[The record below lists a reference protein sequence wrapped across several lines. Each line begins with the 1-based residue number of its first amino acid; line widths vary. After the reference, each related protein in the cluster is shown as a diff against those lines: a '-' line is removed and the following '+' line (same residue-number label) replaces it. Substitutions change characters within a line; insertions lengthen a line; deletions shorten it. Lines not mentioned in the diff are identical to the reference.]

1 MVSHNSFEEEAE
13 GCLLGSILLNSDALS
28 KVEHVETSDFG
39 SFLHRAIFET
49 IRELVADGTAID
61 TMTVAGR
68 LFKGTAAGV
77 FCDKD
82 HVSQTLTRCLES
94 VPNAAHADHYAAQV
108 IEASRRRSAMQ
119 FADEL
124 ADSIR
129 TGSDFA
135 ELIQERL
142 PGLTALAKGERRL
155 ASRLTVRCLADVVPR
170 KLEWLWP
177 GLLPLGK
184 LSLFC
189 GDPGLGKSF
198 VTCDLAARVSRG
210 GAWPNGEATQPAGS
224 VLILA
229 CEDDV
234 EDTIRPRL
242 DDAAADVS
250 RIHVIDSVCVRN
262 KERGFAL
269 DADMPLLK
277 QEVERL
283 GDVRLLIIDPISAY
297 CGKAD
302 THRNSEVRTMLAPLT
317 ELAAESQFAVVGI
330 NHLTKGGGKAVY
342 RGMGSIAFNAAA
354 RAVVNFYRD
363 PEDEDRRLIVTTK
376 MNLTA
381 ESCGLAYR
389 IEDGVV
395 VWDDDPVDLTA
406 DELETLEA
414 AGGGKAKGA
423 AGERAKEFLYATLIN
438 GEMTFDELLE
448 AAGKLSISAS
458 TLKRARKE
466 IRCIKRKDGMT
477 GPVYWRLPDDA
488 LTEL

>member
-13 GCLLGSILLNSDALS
+13 RCLLGSILLNPAALS
-28 KVEHVETSDFG
+28 QVEHVEASDFG
-39 SFLHRAIFET
+39 SHTHRAIYEA
-49 IRELVADGTAID
+49 IRELATIGTAID

-68 LFKGTAAGV
+68 LLDDASVDV
-77 FCDKD
+77 FRDD
-82 HVSQTLTRCLES
+82 HHVSQTLADCLNS
-94 VPNAAHADHYAAQV
+94 VPNAAHADHYAAKV
-108 IEASRRRSAMQ
+108 VAASKRRAAIRIC
-119 FADEL
+119 DEL
-124 ADSIR
+124 ADVGRSGGDI
-129 TGSDFA
+129 GN
-135 ELIQERL
+135 LIQERL
-142 PGLTALAKGERRL
+142 PELNALANGDRGF
-155 ASRLTVRCLADVVPR
+155 ASGLKVRCLADVVAR

-210 GAWPNGEATQPAGS
+210 GAWPNGDATQSAGS

-277 QEVERL
+277 REVDQL

-302 THRNSEVRTMLAPLT
+302 THRNSEVRTMLSPLT
-317 ELAAESQFAVVGI
+317 ELAAEAQFAVVGI

-389 IEDGVV
+389 IEDGAV
-395 VWDDDPVDLTA
+395 VWDDDPVDMTA

-423 AGERAKEFLYATLIN
+423 ARERAKEFLQATLS
-438 GEMTFDELLE
+438 GGPMASTELLE
-448 AAGKLSISAS
+448 TAASVGVKER
-458 TLKRARKE
+458 TLRRALKDLG
-466 IRCIKRKDGMT
+466 CINSKDGME
-477 GPVYWRLPDDA
+477 GGFSWELLPEA

>member
-234 EDTIRPRL
+234 EDTIQPRL
-242 DDAAADVS
+242 DDAGADVS

-277 QEVERL
+277 REVQRL

-389 IEDGVV
+389 IEDGAV
-395 VWDDDPVDLTA
+395 VWDDDPVDMTA

-414 AGGGKAKGA
+414 TGGGKAKGA
-423 AGERAKEFLYATLIN
+423 ARERAINFLHATQCRSGIESNKEA
-438 GEMTFDELLE
+438 
-448 AAGKLSISAS
+448 K
-458 TLKRARKE
+458 
-466 IRCIKRKDGMT
+466 
-477 GPVYWRLPDDA
+477 
-488 LTEL
+488 

>member
-1 MVSHNSFEEEAE
+1 VCGTRNEDSH
-13 GCLLGSILLNSDALS
+13 
-28 KVEHVETSDFG
+28 
-39 SFLHRAIFET
+39 
-49 IRELVADGTAID
+49 
-61 TMTVAGR
+61 
-68 LFKGTAAGV
+68 
-77 FCDKD
+77 
-82 HVSQTLTRCLES
+82 
-94 VPNAAHADHYAAQV
+94 
-108 IEASRRRSAMQ
+108 
-119 FADEL
+119 
-124 ADSIR
+124 
-129 TGSDFA
+129 
-135 ELIQERL
+135 
-142 PGLTALAKGERRL
+142 
-155 ASRLTVRCLADVVPR
+155 
-170 KLEWLWP
+170 
-177 GLLPLGK
+177 
-184 LSLFC
+184 
-189 GDPGLGKSF
+189 
-198 VTCDLAARVSRG
+198 
-210 GAWPNGEATQPAGS
+210 
-224 VLILA
+224 
-229 CEDDV
+229 
-234 EDTIRPRL
+234 
-242 DDAAADVS
+242 
-250 RIHVIDSVCVRN
+250 
-262 KERGFAL
+262 L
-269 DADMPLLK
+269 DADMTLLK
-277 QEVERL
+277 REVERL
-283 GDVRLLIIDPISAY
+283 WDVRLLIVDPVSPNG
-297 CGKAD
+297 GKAD

>member
-1 MVSHNSFEEEAE
+1 MISHNPFEEEAE
-13 GCLLGSILLNSDALS
+13 RCLLGSILLKPDELS
-28 KVEHVETSDFG
+28 LVEHVEASDFG
-39 SFLHRAIFET
+39 SFTHRAIYET
-49 IRELVADGTAID
+49 IREFVTDGTAID

-68 LFKGTAAGV
+68 LFKGASAGI
-77 FCDKD
+77 FCDDD
-82 HVSQTLTRCLES
+82 HVSQTLTSCLES

-108 IEASRRRSAMQ
+108 IEASKRRQTIR
-119 FADEL
+119 FGDEL
-124 ADSIR
+124 AEAARNGGNIE
-129 TGSDFA
+129 

-142 PGLTALAKGERRL
+142 PDLTALASGERRF

-177 GLLPLGK
+177 GMLPLGK

-210 GAWPNGEATQPAGS
+210 GAWPNGDATQSAGS

-242 DDAAADVS
+242 DDAGADVS

-277 QEVERL
+277 REVERL
-283 GDVRLLIIDPISAY
+283 EDVRLLIIDPISAY

-302 THRNSEVRTMLAPLT
+302 THRNSEVRTMLSPLT
-317 ELAAESQFAVVGI
+317 DLAAESQFAVVGI
-330 NHLTKGGGKAVY
+330 NHLTKSGGKAVY

-389 IEDGVV
+389 IEDGAV

-406 DELETLEA
+406 DELETLES
-414 AGGGKAKGA
+414 AGGGKTKGA
-423 AGERAKEFLYATLIN
+423 ARERAIEFLQATLS
-438 GEMTFDELLE
+438 GGRM
-448 AAGKLSISAS
+448 AS
-458 TLKRARKE
+458 TELFETAASVGIKERTLRRALKDLG
-466 IRCIKRKDGMT
+466 CIKSKDGME
-477 GPVYWRLPDDA
+477 GGFSWELPPDA